1 MKEKPKQLV
10 KIEDGES
17 VTDHYIDW
25 LSTHKERNTVQ
36 SARNATKKL
45 ERFVAEKGYEI
56 EEMGE
61 TESLEF
67 LQWLDDHDDLNGFTA
82 NMYANDIKRMVS
94 YYHTRGYFAYNPVK
108 MALDEFNFSTH
119 KHPNKEKIPL
129 DILQS
134 AISATKIP
142 INVVIIV
149 LLLKTGIRRSEL
161 YNLDLRDIHLD
172 HNAAKGWMP
181 DPRSEIAA
189 KPDTVFIDSSISAG
203 DVVNGRERVAG
214 NKPNSTRIIPLDKET
229 KDTLLW
235 WIGMRAPSRIDGEP
249 LLTNYKEY
257 IGRPFS
263 YDNIYHHV
271 VEWGENHGLRGEGV
285 DYHIV
290 PHWCRHWF
298 TTKLRENVDDEEI
311 PIGSADG
318 YIGGLRGD
326 SADGVLDLYT
336 HDWQEEDWISQV
348 YRNNIPKLFTG
359 SQQQ

>member
-1 MKEKPKQLV
+1 MKEKPNQLIN
-10 KIEDGES
+10 KEDDES
-17 VTDHYIDW
+17 VTDYYLDW
-25 LSTHKERNTVQ
+25 LSTHKEPNTVQ

-45 ERFVAEKGYEI
+45 ERFASKSGYEI

-61 TESLEF
+61 PECLEF
-67 LQWLDDHDDLNGFTA
+67 LQWLDDNDDLCGFTA
-82 NMYANDIKRMVS
+82 SMYAHDIKRMVD

-108 MALDEFNFSTH
+108 MALEEFNFSTH
-119 KHPNKEKIPL
+119 KHPNKEKIPINTL
-129 DILQS
+129 RR
-134 AISATKIP
+134 AISQTKIP
-142 INVVIIV
+142 ISLVIIL

-172 HNAAKGWMP
+172 HNAAMEWMP
-181 DPRSEIAA
+181 EPRKEIAT
-189 KPDTVFIDSSISAG
+189 KPDTIFIDSSISKG

-214 NKPNSTRIIPLDKET
+214 NKPNSTRSIPLDKET

-249 LLTNYKEY
+249 VLTNYKMF
-257 IGRPFS
+257 IGRQFS
-263 YDNIYHHV
+263 YDNIYTHV
-271 VEWGENHGLRGEGV
+271 TEWGERYGLRGEDT

-298 TTKLRENVDDEEI
+298 TTKLRENVKNSEI
-311 PIGSADG
+311 PTGTADG

-336 HDWQEEDWISQV
+336 HDWQEEDWIAQV
-348 YRNNIPKLFTG
+348 YRDNIPKLFTG
-359 SQQQ
+359 DQQ